1 MPTLDGQGQP
11 VFYRSIC
18 RFTLVVCLV
27 TIKLSLLSG
36 FDSRFLATPSN
47 FLLQTY
53 VPKNMN
59 NWAYQM
65 QWQSKQSFTSHEY
78 LMYQISIVINL
89 EKLNVSGIVL
99 SLSAFVKVIIINS
112 ATATVIFSFIPPQ
125 IPTVCLHAKSLQ
137 SCMTLCNPI
146 DHSPPGSYVHGI
158 LLARILEWVAMP
170 SSRESSWH
178 RDRTCISQVT
188 CIGRQALYH

>member
-1 MPTLDGQGQP
+1 
-11 VFYRSIC
+11 
-18 RFTLVVCLV
+18 
-27 TIKLSLLSG
+27 
-36 FDSRFLATPSN
+36 
-47 FLLQTY
+47 
-53 VPKNMN
+53 
-59 NWAYQM
+59 M
-65 QWQSKQSFTSHEY
+65 QWQSKPSFTSHEY

-158 LLARILEWVAMP
+158 LLARILEWLP
-170 SSRESSWH
+170 CPPPGNLP
-178 RDRTCISQVT
+178 DRGIEPASLKSPALA
-188 CIGRQALYH
+188 GRLFTTSTTLEVLNTN